1 MEKISSERK
10 REKRIK
16 LYKFTFIETL
26 IGVII
31 FFLVLK
37 YSQDYTFLGS
47 MDALFVSGV
56 LIFGIGWL
64 IFVTDFGIFDLTI
77 YGFIS
82 FTQGIRGKKPKKT
95 IEEAIYDKE
104 RIPGYVYQSLWI
116 TGLLQV
122 LVSVAIYVFYY
133 L

>member
-1 MEKISSERK
+1 MVKISSERK

-16 LYKFTFIETL
+16 LYKLTFIESL
-26 IGVII
+26 IGII
-31 FFLVLK
+31 VFFLILR
-37 YSQDYTFLGS
+37 YSQDYTYLGS

-64 IFVTDFGIFDLTI
+64 LFVTDFGIFDLTI
-77 YGFIS
+77 YGFVS

-104 RIPGYVYQSLWI
+104 RIPSYFYQSLWI
-116 TGLLQV
+116 TGLIQV
-122 LVSVAIYVFYY
+122 LISLSIYIFYY